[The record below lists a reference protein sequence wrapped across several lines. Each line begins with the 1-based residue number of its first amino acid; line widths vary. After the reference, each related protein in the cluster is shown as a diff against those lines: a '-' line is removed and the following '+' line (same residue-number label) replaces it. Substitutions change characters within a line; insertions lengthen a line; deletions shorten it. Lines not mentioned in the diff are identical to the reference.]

1 MLSALAFVL
10 LSIHK
15 TSNESTSHLR
25 NGYSILISL
34 LSISSPDVMKG
45 DICKTISEGNS
56 HH

>member
-10 LSIHK
+10 LSMHK